1 MSNFLQTELTKM
13 REIMVFEILTF
24 DFYLEEKRRL
34 KTTVYMNA
42 STSQCKNALP
52 NIVRCQ

>member
-13 REIMVFEILTF
+13 RKTMVF

-42 STSQCKNALP
+42 CTS
-52 NIVRCQ
+52 